1 MKIERISIVVPCF
14 NEEAALP
21 LFYEELENTRKK
33 LKQADIEYIFV
44 DDGSKDKTLAV
55 IKKLAKND
63 EKRIHYVSFSR
74 NFGKEAALY
83 AGLQYATGDY
93 VAVMDADLQD
103 PPELL
108 PEMLSLIRNQN
119 YDCIGTRRVTRNGEP
134 PVRSFFAKQFY
145 KWMNRISETEFIDGA
160 RDYRLMTRRMVE
172 AVLSV
177 SEVNRFSKGIFSWVG
192 FDTYYLPYKN
202 KERVAGETSWS
213 FWGLVNYSLDAV
225 INFSDLPLTF
235 ASFIGIFSFFISII
249 FLIFIVVRAL
259 LFGDP
264 TAGWPSLVTIFLAIG
279 GLQLFCLGI
288 VGKYL
293 GKTYLETK
301 KRPLYILKE
310 TDRTDEDKDRRL

>member
-1 MKIERISIVVPCF
+1 MIERISIVVPCF
-14 NEEAALP
+14 NEEAVLP
-21 LFYEELENTRKK
+21 FFYEELESIRKK
-33 LKQADIEYIFV
+33 LEQADIEYIFI
-44 DDGSKDKTLAV
+44 DDGSKDQTLAV
-55 IKKLAKND
+55 IKELAKKD
-63 EKRIHYVSFSR
+63 EKRVRYLSFSR
-74 NFGKEAALY
+74 NFGKEAAFY
-83 AGLQYATGDY
+83 AGLQHATGDY

-108 PEMLSLIRNQN
+108 PEMLSLLRTKA
-119 YDCIGTRRVTRNGEP
+119 YDCIGTKRTTRNGEP
-134 PVRSFFAKQFY
+134 LLRSFFAKQFY
-145 KWMNRISETEFIDGA
+145 KWMNRISETEFVDGA

-192 FDTYYLPYKN
+192 FETYYLPYKN

-225 INFSDLPLTF
+225 INFSDLPLMF
-235 ASFIGIFSFFISII
+235 ASFIGIFSFFISIL
-249 FLIFIVVRAL
+249 FLIFIVIRSL
-259 LFGDP
+259 IFGDP

-310 TDRTDEDKDRRL
+310 TNQTNEENN

>member
-1 MKIERISIVVPCF
+1 MKVDLISIVVPCF
-14 NEEAALP
+14 NEEVALP
-21 LFYEELENTRKK
+21 LFYEAVENTRKR
-33 LKQADIEYIFV
+33 LDQADIEYIFI
-44 DDGSKDKTLAV
+44 DDGSKDQTLAV
-55 IKKLAKND
+55 MKELAEKD
-63 EKRIHYVSFSR
+63 EKRIRYLSFSR
-74 NFGKEAALY
+74 NFGKEAAMY
-83 AGLQYATGDY
+83 AGLEHATGEY
-93 VAVMDADLQD
+93 IAVMDADLQD

-108 PEMLSLIRNQN
+108 PEMLSILRKKT
-119 YDCIGTRRVTRNGEP
+119 YDCVGTKRVTRKGEP

-145 KWMNRISETEFIDGA
+145 KWMNRISDTEFVDGA

-192 FDTYYLPYKN
+192 FDTYYLSYNN
-202 KERVAGETSWS
+202 KERIAGETSWS

-225 INFSDLPLTF
+225 INFSDLPLTL
-235 ASFIGIFSFFISII
+235 ASFVGLLSFFISIL
-249 FLIFIVVRAL
+249 FLIFIVIRAL
-259 LFGDP
+259 IFGDP
-264 TAGWPSLVTIFLAIG
+264 TAGWPSLVTIMLAIG

-310 TDRTDEDKDRRL
+310 TDQANKEQHE

>member
-1 MKIERISIVVPCF
+1 MIERISIVVPCF

-21 LFYEELENTRKK
+21 FFYEELESIRKK
-33 LKQADIEYIFV
+33 LEQADIEYIFI
-44 DDGSKDKTLAV
+44 DDGSKDQTLAV
-55 IKKLAKND
+55 IKELAKND
-63 EKRIHYVSFSR
+63 EERIRYLSFSR

-83 AGLQYATGDY
+83 AGLQHATGEY
-93 VAVMDADLQD
+93 IAVMDADLQD

-108 PEMLSLIRNQN
+108 PEMLSLLRKKT
-119 YDCIGTRRVTRNGEP
+119 YDCVGTRRVTRNGEP

-145 KWMNRISETEFIDGA
+145 KLMNHISDTEFVDGA
-160 RDYRLMTRRMVE
+160 RDYRLMTRRMVK

-202 KERVAGETSWS
+202 KERIAGETSWS
-213 FWGLVNYSLDAV
+213 FWSLFNYSLDAV
-225 INFSDLPLTF
+225 INFSDVPLTF
-235 ASFIGIFSFFISII
+235 ASLIGLLSFFVSIL
-249 FLIFIVVRAL
+249 FLVFIVIRAL
-259 LFGDP
+259 IFGDP
-264 TAGWPSLVTIFLAIG
+264 TAGWPSLVTITLAIG

-288 VGKYL
+288 VGKYV

-310 TDRTDEDKDRRL
+310 TDQTNRENK

>member
-1 MKIERISIVVPCF
+1 MKVDLISIVVPCF
-14 NEEAALP
+14 NEEVALP
-21 LFYEELENTRKK
+21 FFYEALESTRKQ
-33 LKQADIEYIFV
+33 LDQADIEYIFI
-44 DDGSKDKTLAV
+44 DDGSKDQTLAR
-55 IKKLAKND
+55 IKELAKKD
-63 EKRIHYVSFSR
+63 EKRIRYLSFSR
-74 NFGKEAALY
+74 NFGKEAAMY
-83 AGLQYATGDY
+83 AGLEHATGQY

-108 PEMLSLIRNQN
+108 PEMLAILRKKT
-119 YDCIGTRRVTRNGEP
+119 YDCVGTKRVTRKGEP

-145 KWMNRISETEFIDGA
+145 KWMNRISDTEFVDGA

-177 SEVNRFSKGIFSWVG
+177 NEVNRFSKGIFSWVG
-192 FDTYYLPYKN
+192 FDTYYLSYDN

-213 FWGLVNYSLDAV
+213 FWGLFNYSLDAV
-225 INFSDLPLTF
+225 INFSDLPLTL
-235 ASFIGIFSFFISII
+235 ASFVGLLSFFMSIL
-249 FLIFIVVRAL
+249 FLIFIVIRAL
-259 LFGDP
+259 IFGDP
-264 TAGWPSLVTIFLAIG
+264 TAGWPSLVTITLAIG

-310 TDRTDEDKDRRL
+310 TDQANKEQHE

>member
-21 LFYEELENTRKK
+21 FFYEALENTRKK
-33 LKQADIEYIFV
+33 LEQADLEYIFI
-44 DDGSKDKTLAV
+44 DDGSRDQTLAV
-55 IKKLAKND
+55 IKDLA
-63 EKRIHYVSFSR
+63 EKDDKRVRYLSFSR

-83 AGLQYATGDY
+83 AGLQHATGDY

-108 PEMLSLIRNQN
+108 SEMLSLLRTKT
-119 YDCIGTRRVTRNGEP
+119 YDCIGTKRITRNGEP
-134 PVRSFFAKQFY
+134 FLRSFFARQFY
-145 KWMNRISETEFIDGA
+145 KWMNRISETEFVDGA

-192 FDTYYLPYKN
+192 FETHYLPYEN

-225 INFSDLPLTF
+225 INFSDLPLMF
-235 ASFIGIFSFFISII
+235 ASFIGIFSFFISLL
-249 FLIFIVVRAL
+249 FLVFIVIRAL
-259 LFGDP
+259 IFGDP
-264 TAGWPSLVTIFLAIG
+264 TAGWPSLVTIFLAVG

-310 TDRTDEDKDRRL
+310 TDQVKKESK